1 MHFSFR
7 SKRCRARKGKATQV
21 IYTVYDLPR
30 PDASPHDV
38 AFDAD
43 GNAWYSDFNSQYFGK
58 LDVKTGKVVEYS
70 PPLRRSGQIAQGGL
84 QIDLDKQGR
93 VYYGN
98 MSQLQIVRLDPKTGK
113 METVRAS
120 HAGGHLGRRPSDD
133 GRSSAHGCGWP
144 TVVQHCVRYRRVGRH
159 VARGSREEQVDARHL
174 SKGKPLGTRV

>member
-1 MHFSFR
+1 M
-7 SKRCRARKGKATQV
+7 

-70 PPLRRSGQIAQGGL
+70 PPLRRPGQIAQGGL

-98 MSQLQIVRLDPKTGK
+98 MSQLQIARLDPKTGK
-113 METVRAS
+113 METFQLPTPEAT
-120 HAGGHLGRRPSDD
+120 LGRRAPDD
-133 GRSSAHGCGWP
+133 DRSGAHGCGRP
-144 TVVQHCVRYRRVGRH
+144 ALVQHRVRYRRVGRH
-159 VARGSREEQVDARHL
+159 VARGSREEQVDARHV
-174 SKGKPLGTRV
+174 SEGQPLGARLRRDCRLAEQRRGACR